1 MQKFIQI
8 PCCDIQELEY
18 PSHYNPSDMQ
28 LVYSHEEVVA
38 SKEVKYTNLHN
49 AIQPQ
54 PAKLEP
60 FSELLGAQYGQDY
73 LASHD
78 LFHHQQPAAYE
89 ETVVVTEELPPL
101 PPALVATAETV
112 LDECS
117 SENFGEI
124 IKKSMAESVSA

>member
-1 MQKFIQI
+1 VT
-8 PCCDIQELEY
+8 QELEY

-28 LVYSHEEVVA
+28 LVYSHEEVVS
-38 SKEVKYTNLHN
+38 SKEVKYTTMHN

-54 PAKLEP
+54 PAAKLEP
-60 FSELLGAQYGQDY
+60 FSELLSVPYGQDY
-73 LASHD
+73 SAGHE
-78 LFHHQQPAAYE
+78 LFHHHQPTAYE

-101 PPALVATAETV
+101 PPAPAATEETAPAA

>member
-1 MQKFIQI
+1 
-8 PCCDIQELEY
+8 
-18 PSHYNPSDMQ
+18 MQ
-28 LVYSHEEVVA
+28 LVYSHEEVVS
-38 SKEVKYTNLHN
+38 SKEVKYTTMHN

-54 PAKLEP
+54 PAAKLEP
-60 FSELLGAQYGQDY
+60 FSELLSVPYGQDY
-73 LASHD
+73 SAGHE
-78 LFHHQQPAAYE
+78 LFHHHQPTAYE

-101 PPALVATAETV
+101 PPAPAATEETAPAA

>member
-1 MQKFIQI
+1 
-8 PCCDIQELEY
+8 
-18 PSHYNPSDMQ
+18 MQ

-60 FSELLGAQYGQDY
+60 FSELLSVHQYGQDY
-73 LASHD
+73 SASHE
-78 LFHHQQPAAYE
+78 LFHHQQPTAYE
-89 ETVVVTEELPPL
+89 ETVVVTDELPPL
-101 PPALVATAETV
+101 PPAPVATEETV